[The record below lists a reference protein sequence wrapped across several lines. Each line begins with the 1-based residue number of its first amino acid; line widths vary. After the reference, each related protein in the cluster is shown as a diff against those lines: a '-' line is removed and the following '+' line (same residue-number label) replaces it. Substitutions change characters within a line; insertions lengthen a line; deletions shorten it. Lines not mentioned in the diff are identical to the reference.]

1 MNVPLDMW
9 LLYLANS
16 QLRGRSVPQKFTIT
30 FRHTYVVK
38 VKIQATASTSIME

>member
-16 QLRGRSVPQKFTIT
+16 GLRDRSVPPEFAIT
-30 FRHTYVVK
+30 FRRKYVVE
-38 VKIQATASTSIME
+38 VEI